1 MRFSFSDNKERGE
14 SYFSLDRNEKVLT
27 GYMMCDIVNYTS
39 NELDNEQSGREAHY
53 LQLNDDK
60 SIYLQIGQ
68 MIEDSIL
75 RGIFLEGERVP
86 STNELARLYSIN
98 PATAAKGINL
108 LVEQEILYK
117 KRGIGMFVNEGAVE
131 KIRLARKA
139 GFYEQ
144 FVVNLI
150 SEAKALGITK
160 EELVEMIRRAEHDHP
175 TEKGVSAR

>member
-1 MRFSFSDNKERGE
+1 M
-14 SYFSLDRNEKVLT
+14 
-27 GYMMCDIVNYTS
+27 
-39 NELDNEQSGREAHY
+39 
-53 LQLNDDK
+53 QLNDEK

-108 LVEQEILYK
+108 LVEQGILYK
-117 KRGIGMFVNEGAVE
+117 KRGIGMFVSKGAAQ

-150 SEAKALGITK
+150 SEAKTLGITK
-160 EELVEMIRRAEHDHP
+160 EELVQMIRKAENDDP